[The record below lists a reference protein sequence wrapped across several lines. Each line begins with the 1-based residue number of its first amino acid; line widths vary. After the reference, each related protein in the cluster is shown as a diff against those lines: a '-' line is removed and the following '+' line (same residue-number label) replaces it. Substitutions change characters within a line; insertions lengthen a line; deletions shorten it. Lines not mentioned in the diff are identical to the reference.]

1 MPQLELLF
9 LSQADVAPP
18 RMIASAVLARHRSK
32 NDVLRMVS
40 YVRRYF
46 PELDNE
52 TVTVG
57 LTRAASGMAVPG
69 GKRIWLNP
77 SRLSYHTVSHELIH
91 LLQCRDLEIPAGE
104 KACDVFSF
112 ARHWTLNDERPSYV
126 KVPREIV
133 DERGRINEIFGKLIF
148 AVAREAV
155 ARRAQGLRNYI
166 SFFEAELARRV
177 EDGDTAHKSAL
188 RLLHTV

>member
-155 ARRAQGLRNYI
+155 AQRAQGLRNYI

-177 EDGDTAHKSAL
+177 EGGDTAHKSAL

>member
-1 MPQLELLF
+1 MPQLELSF
-9 LSQADVAPP
+9 LSAPNVTPP
-18 RMIASAVLARHRSK
+18 RVVASSVLRKHRAK
-32 NDVLRMVS
+32 NEVLRMVA

-46 PELDNE
+46 PELDGE

-69 GKRIWLNP
+69 GTRIWLNP
-77 SRLSYHTVSHELIH
+77 SRLSYHTISHELLH
-91 LLQCRDLEIPAGE
+91 LLQCRNLDIPAGE

-133 DERGRINEIFGKLIF
+133 DEKGRFNEAAAKLLF

-155 ARRAQGLRNYI
+155 TQRTRGLRNYI
-166 SFFEAELARRV
+166 SFFEAELVRRV

>member
-1 MPQLELLF
+1 MQQLELTF
-9 LSQADVAPP
+9 LSHPDVAPP
-18 RMIASAVLARHRSK
+18 RVIASSVLRKHRAK

-46 PELDNE
+46 PELDKE

-69 GKRIWLNP
+69 GTRIWLNP
-77 SRLSYHTVSHELIH
+77 SRLSYHTISHELVH
-91 LLQCRDLEIPAGE
+91 LLQCRELDIPAGE

-126 KVPREIV
+126 KVPREMV
-133 DERGRINEIFGKLIF
+133 DERGRFNEAGAKLLF

-155 ARRAQGLRNYI
+155 TQRTRGLRNYI
-166 SFFEAELARRV
+166 SFFEAELVRRV

>member
-1 MPQLELLF
+1 MQQLELSF
-9 LSQADVAPP
+9 LSAPDVAPP
-18 RMIASAVLARHRSK
+18 RVVASSVLRKHRAK
-32 NDVLRMVS
+32 NDVLRSVA

-46 PELDNE
+46 PELDGE
-52 TVTVG
+52 TVVVG

-69 GKRIWLNP
+69 GTRIWLNP
-77 SRLSYHTVSHELIH
+77 SRLSYHTVSHELVH

-133 DERGRINEIFGKLIF
+133 DERGRFNEAGAKLVF

-155 ARRAQGLRNYI
+155 TQRAKGMRNYI
-166 SFFEAELARRV
+166 SFFEAELVRRV
-177 EDGDTAHKSAL
+177 EDADTAHKSAL